1 MKLVL
6 AVLFVALWATVN
18 EPIPAGFDT
27 VFGRVEG
34 TSSDGCSSLP
44 LDTIVP
50 ALPGLATET

>member
-27 VFGRVEG
+27 VFDLMVFLFAIG
-34 TSSDGCSSLP
+34 TGPS
-44 LDTIVP
+44 
-50 ALPGLATET
+50 